1 MPTYSELLQRAR
13 DSIRAG
19 QYASAEGFA
28 RQAAA
33 MEPDDPEVFG
43 ILGIALSR
51 ANRNPEALEAFQRA
65 IALAPHDAKG
75 YYNLAAHYYSIGA
88 QDEAAAE
95 ARKALDQE
103 PSHRPSQEL
112 LERMESD
119 RPEAPRATV
128 PEAPRPPVHSIA
140 WVQNFGAGWNVMGW
154 FIFAALMVTRYALEF
169 RAASFQVGVTG
180 GDLTQQGLKTM
191 EFVLDQQLP
200 LVIGVFVWFGLLCIW
215 WSIDIADRRPA
226 GGLVTAS
233 VVAVLAVCFCA
244 LFTLIMFPIYMF
256 TRTRA
261 WGSR

>member
-28 RQAAA
+28 REAAA
-33 MEPDDPEVFG
+33 MQPDDPEVFG

-51 ANRNPEALEAFQRA
+51 AHRSPEALEAFQKA
-65 IALAPHDAKG
+65 IAMAPHDAKG

-88 QDEAAAE
+88 KEEALAE
-95 ARKALDQE
+95 ARKALDQD
-103 PSHRPSQEL
+103 PSHRPSHEL
-112 LERMESD
+112 IERMQTDS
-119 RPEAPRATV
+119 PEAPRMSY
-128 PEAPRPPVHSIA
+128 PDAPTPPVHSVA
-140 WVQNFGAGWNVMGW
+140 WVRNFGAGWNVMGW
-154 FIFAALMVTRYALEF
+154 FIFGALMVSRYVLEF
-169 RAASFQVGVTG
+169 RASSFQAGAT
-180 GDLTQQGLKTM
+180 GDLTQQGLQTM

-200 LVIGVFVWFGLLCIW
+200 LVIGILVWFGLLCIW

-233 VVAVLAVCFCA
+233 IIAMLAVCFCA